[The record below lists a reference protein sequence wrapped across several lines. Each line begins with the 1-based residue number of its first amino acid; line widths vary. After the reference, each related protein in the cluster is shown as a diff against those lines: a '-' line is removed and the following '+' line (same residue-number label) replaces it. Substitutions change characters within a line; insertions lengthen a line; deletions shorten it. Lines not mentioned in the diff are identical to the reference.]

1 MPSVKLARDYIDSRA
16 EARFNSYFAP
26 QGALQQVLLAFC
38 DGVNYAI
45 VFEED
50 DVALVLPA

>member
-1 MPSVKLARDYIDSRA
+1 MPSVKSARDYIPSRCR
-16 EARFNSYFAP
+16 ERSYNYFARR
-26 QGALQQVLLAFC
+26 GALQQLLLVFC

-50 DVALVLPA
+50 YISLVLPA